1 MAIAPISSISTR
13 NNYIGF
19 SGSKSNKKG
28 NNTSQNTG
36 INKAIPLA
44 TLLAMSPLLV
54 PNVSSSNK
62 VEAFKPNISLSIDA
76 SEQTGKVINSKEFVS
91 PNGTKRVVKFISNDN
106 NNQNFEKVMIT
117 ESWAAKNNMT
127 AQAAYELKSISKFN
141 FNIQGDDGVATSPMT
156 FLRLIAVSENNKPRK
171 IADKDFCIF
180 VANEL
185 ASTRNNSQI
194 EETNYKRNL
203 RPTFDNDYSLQNV
216 PNKNILK
223 DSKGMDMSDPVYK
236 KKGSQPFEG
245 DNGNYVF
252 TYYSVG
258 DADKC
263 QVVTVKGVTK
273 DGQAFPEM
281 KVMAN
286 ISNNANFDDFQ
297 NGEDTPQCF
306 NYGHTVLVDSEMNK
320 YNISDKSLAFAL
332 MAIADNESF
341 SSPYVVKGMTN
352 RYMVLGKGTISHID
366 ESEEADF

>member
-1 MAIAPISSISTR
+1 MAIAPISNLSTR

-19 SGSKSNKKG
+19 SGSKTNKKG
-28 NNTSQNTG
+28 NNTSYNTS

-44 TLLAMSPLLV
+44 TLLAMSPLLAS
-54 PNVSSSNK
+54 NVSASN
-62 VEAFKPNISLSIDA
+62 NIETAKSPVSLQVDGL
-76 SEQTGKVINSKEFVS
+76 EQVGRVVKSREFVS

-117 ESWAAKNNMT
+117 ESWSAKNNMT
-127 AQAAYELKSISKFN
+127 AQADYELKSISKFN

-156 FLRLIAVSENNKPRK
+156 FVRLNAVSENNKPRQ
-171 IADKDFCIF
+171 ISDMEFCAF
-180 VANEL
+180 VAKEL

-194 EETNYKRNL
+194 EENIYKRNL

-273 DGQAFPEM
+273 GGQAFPEM

-286 ISNNANFDDFQ
+286 ISNNAHFDDYQ

-320 YNISDKSLAFAL
+320 YNISDKSLAYAL